1 MAIEPVEGGG
11 EAPADPVVETAP
23 VENTPTGH
31 MAEPSALEL
40 ATTEA
45 PAEPVAEPVA
55 EEPAAEPVAEPTE
68 PAAEPV
74 AEPAAKVEEPKAEEP
89 AKEADPATPPEP
101 SALEKPEPL
110 KYEPFKLADG
120 FEVDEPKLAEFTAA
134 IGEHRVPQETAQKLI
149 DMHQQAL
156 TDYANK
162 VSEDQHRVF
171 AETRKQWWEQV
182 RGDAELGGAAIET
195 TKREAARMRDLFVAP
210 QHMAEFNDFL
220 RVTGA
225 GDHPA
230 LWRLMKN
237 IAAKFDEPSAAAVP
251 NNPPADRG
259 GSASQ
264 RGVRGVFYDHPS
276 SARAA
281 GR

>member
-11 EAPADPVVETAP
+11 EAPTEAVVDAAP

-45 PAEPVAEPVA
+45 PAEPVAEPIA
-55 EEPAAEPVAEPTE
+55 EPAAEPVAEPAE
-68 PAAEPV
+68 PA

-89 AKEADPATPPEP
+89 AKEAEPAKEPEP
-101 SALEKPEPL
+101 SVLEKPEPL
-110 KYEPFKLADG
+110 KYAPFKLVEG

-149 DMHQQAL
+149 DMHQQAM
-156 TDYANK
+156 TDFAAK
-162 VSEDQHRVF
+162 VFQDQDKTF
-171 AETRKQWWEQV
+171 ADTRKQWWEQV

-259 GSASQ
+259 GSANQ
-264 RGVRGVFYDHPS
+264 RGARGVFYDHPS